1 MFTISDINFQRQ
13 RFEKVCSYYGKKG
26 IAPQLSLLRI
36 EENLQNG
43 KGEYIFDLK
52 KENISAVERNL
63 KRNDLFVTLAIGVAL
78 RIENSER
85 PFVNTPMFDAVVSSY
100 VTGTD
105 TREPIVEGFKTSD
118 INALYNGSLYIST
131 GTTVNFQDM
140 PLALF
145 KRSQGTNVTN
155 NQENEFSAI
164 QAKSGKFN
172 FENDLKAMAE
182 EIIFSGT
189 QDHTIKINFPTFPT
203 SDYQALQTG
212 DRIADE
218 SDFTDRDNRQSKVV
232 FMALGYRVIGG
243 TLPSYRED
251 ANPYKDCI

>member
-1 MFTISDINFQRQ
+1 MLTISDINFQRQ

-63 KRNDLFVTLAIGVAL
+63 KRNDLFVTLAIGVGL

-85 PFVNTPMFDAVVSSY
+85 PFTTTPMFDVVVSAYDYS
-100 VTGTD
+100 D
-105 TREPIVEGFKTSD
+105 SNTRTPLFEGFKTSD

-145 KRSQGTNVTN
+145 KRSQGQTFARG
-155 NQENEFSAI
+155 NEYAI
-164 QAKSGKFN
+164 EEKSGKFN

-203 SDYQALQTG
+203 SDYQALQSG
-212 DRIADE
+212 SRIADSTE
-218 SDFTDRDNRQSKVV
+218 YADDDNRAAKVV